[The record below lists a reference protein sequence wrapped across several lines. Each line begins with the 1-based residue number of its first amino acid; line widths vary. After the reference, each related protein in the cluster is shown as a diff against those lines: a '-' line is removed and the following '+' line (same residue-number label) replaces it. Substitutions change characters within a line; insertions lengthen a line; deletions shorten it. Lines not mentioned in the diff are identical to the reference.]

1 MRAIVRRVR
10 PLVAYPDGPDVAA
23 SPPAHFGGEP
33 CDVFLGWMPVRREWL
48 DGPLTGWTHMAGYGL
63 RDVIA
68 DGRVRYVPT
77 RLSGVPALLAA
88 LQPDVVV
95 VPGVRRGHEL
105 AYAGS
110 IGWAPAA
117 VAAGA
122 QLVVEI
128 DEDAADVGAPLIEGP
143 VHRTVTG
150 SRMHPEPVVVPSG
163 PEDLRIAELVVDLLP
178 RDATL
183 QFGIG
188 ALADAIVRAVDRPVQ
203 VWSGF
208 VSDAVAV
215 LAERGFL
222 QGQAVGAYLLP
233 GAPAADLVRTGAA
246 RLVPVTESHSAAFLA
261 QQPRLV
267 AVNTALQIGLDGSVN
282 VERTNGKL
290 VAGIGGHADFSG
302 AAARATDGLSIVAVR
317 ATHRD
322 ASTIVPTV
330 ETVSTPRCDIDVVV
344 TEHGV
349 ADLRGADDA
358 ERAERLVQ
366 IAAPEHRAALAAAE
380 HGTAAANAAMGSGA
394 FPPPPLVR

>member
-1 MRAIVRRVR
+1 MRPLARRAR

-33 CDVFLGWMPVRREWL
+33 CDVFLGWMPERREWL
-48 DGPLTGWTHMAGYGL
+48 DGPLTGWTHMAGYAL

-95 VPGVRRGHEL
+95 VPGVRRGLEL

-117 VAAGA
+117 EAAGA

-128 DEDAADVGAPLIEGP
+128 DEDADDVGAPLIEGP

-150 SRMHPEPVVVPSG
+150 SRAHPEPIVVPPG

-233 GAPAADLVRTGAA
+233 GAGAADLVRTGAA
-246 RLVPVTESHSAAFLA
+246 RLVPVTESHGAAFLA
-261 QQPRLV
+261 RQPRLV

-317 ATHRD
+317 ATHHD
-322 ASTIVPTV
+322 ASTIVAAV
-330 ETVSTPRCDIDVVV
+330 ETVSTPRCDVDLVV

-349 ADLRGADDA
+349 ADLRGTDDA
-358 ERAERLVQ
+358 ERAERLIQV
-366 IAAPEHRAALAAAE
+366 AAPEHRAALAAAA
-380 HGTAAANAAMGSGA
+380 HGTAAANAAMGTGA

>member
-1 MRAIVRRVR
+1 M
-10 PLVAYPDGPDVAA
+10 P
-23 SPPAHFGGEP
+23 EP
-33 CDVFLGWMPVRREWL
+33 REWL
-48 DGPLTGWTHMAGYGL
+48 DGPLTGWTHMAGYAL

-77 RLSGVPALLAA
+77 RLSGVPALLAT

-95 VPGVRRGHEL
+95 VPGVRRGLEL

-117 VAAGA
+117 VAGGA
-122 QLVVEI
+122 QPVVEI
-128 DEDAADVGAPLIEGP
+128 DEDASDVGAPLIEGP

-150 SRMHPEPVVVPSG
+150 TRVHPEMAVVAPG
-163 PEDLRIAELVVDLLP
+163 PEDLRIAELVVDRLP

-215 LAERGFL
+215 LAQRGFL
-222 QGQAVGAYLLP
+222 RGQAVGAYLLP
-233 GAPAADLVRTGAA
+233 GAAAADLVRTGAA
-246 RLVPVTESHSAAFLA
+246 RLVPITESHGASFLA

-267 AVNTALQIGLDGSVN
+267 TVNTALQIGLDGSVN

-302 AAARATDGLSIVAVR
+302 AAARATDGVSIVAVR
-317 ATHRD
+317 ATHGG
-322 ASTIVPTV
+322 ASMIVPTV
-330 ETVSTPRCDIDVVV
+330 ATVSTPRCDVELVV
-344 TEHGV
+344 TEHGI

-358 ERAERLVQ
+358 ERAERLIQV
-366 IAAPEHRAALAAAE
+366 AAPEHRAALAAAA
-380 HGTAAANAAMGSGA
+380 HGTAAADAATGSG
-394 FPPPPLVR
+394 

>member
-1 MRAIVRRVR
+1 VRPLPRRAR

-23 SPPAHFGGEP
+23 SPPSHLGGEP
-33 CDVFLGWMPVRREWL
+33 CDVFLGWMPEPRDWL
-48 DGPLTGWTHMAGYGL
+48 DGPLTGWTHMAGYAL

-88 LQPDVVV
+88 LQPDVVI
-95 VPGVRRGHEL
+95 VPGVQRGLEL

-128 DEDAADVGAPLIEGP
+128 DEDADDVGAPLIEGP

-150 SRMHPEPVVVPSG
+150 TRPRPEPVVVPPG
-163 PEDLRIAELVVDLLP
+163 PEDLQIAELVVDLLP
-178 RDATL
+178 RGATL

-246 RLVPVTESHSAAFLA
+246 RLVPITESHAAELLA
-261 QQPRLV
+261 RQPRLV
-267 AVNTALQIGLDGSVN
+267 AVNTALQVGLDGSVG

-290 VAGIGGHADFSG
+290 VAGIGGHADFCG

-317 ATHRD
+317 ATHKD
-322 ASTIVPTV
+322 ASTILPAV
-330 ETVSTPRCDIDVVV
+330 ETVSTPRCDVDIVV
-344 TEHGV
+344 TEYGV

-358 ERAERLVQ
+358 ERAARLVE
-366 IAAPEHRAALAAAE
+366 IAAPGHRAALAAAA
-380 HGTAAANAAMGSGA
+380 HGTAAANAATGTGA
-394 FPPPPLVR
+394 FPPPPLAR

>member
-1 MRAIVRRVR
+1 
-10 PLVAYPDGPDVAA
+10 
-23 SPPAHFGGEP
+23 
-33 CDVFLGWMPVRREWL
+33 
-48 DGPLTGWTHMAGYGL
+48 
-63 RDVIA
+63 
-68 DGRVRYVPT
+68 
-77 RLSGVPALLAA
+77 
-88 LQPDVVV
+88 
-95 VPGVRRGHEL
+95 
-105 AYAGS
+105 
-110 IGWAPAA
+110 

-128 DEDAADVGAPLIEGP
+128 DEDASDVGAPLIEGP

-222 QGQAVGAYLLP
+222 RGQAVGAYLLP

-394 FPPPPLVR
+394 FPRPPLVR

>member
-1 MRAIVRRVR
+1 MQLITRRAR
-10 PLVAYPDGPDVAA
+10 PLIAYPDGPDVAA
-23 SPPAHFGGEP
+23 SGPAHFGSEP
-33 CDVFLGWMPVRREWL
+33 CDVFLGWMPARRDWL
-48 DGPLTGWTHMAGYGL
+48 DGPLTGWTHMAGYAL
-63 RDVIA
+63 RTVVA

-105 AYAGS
+105 AYAAS

-117 VAAGA
+117 VATGA
-122 QLVVEI
+122 QLYVEI
-128 DEDAADVGAPLIEGP
+128 DDDADDVGAPLIEGP
-143 VHRTVTG
+143 VHGTVAAHRPRPQPTTDHRVNG
-150 SRMHPEPVVVPSG
+150 LSPTDR
-163 PEDLRIAELVVDLLP
+163 RIAELVVGLLP
-178 RDATL
+178 HGATL

-188 ALADAIVRAVDRPVQ
+188 ALADAIVRAVDRPVH

-215 LAERGFL
+215 LAARGFL
-222 QGQAVGAYLLP
+222 RGQAVGAYLLP

-246 RLVPVTESHSAAFLA
+246 RLVPITESHGAAFLA

-267 AVNTALQIGLDGSVN
+267 AVNTALQVGLDGSVN

-322 ASTIVPTV
+322 TSTVVPV
-330 ETVSTPRCDIDVVV
+330 VDTVSTPRCDVDIVV
-344 TEHGV
+344 TEYGM

-358 ERAERLVQ
+358 ARAERLIAV
-366 IAAPEHRAALAAAE
+366 AAPEHRAALAAAA
-380 HGTAAANAAMGSGA
+380 HAPTKA
-394 FPPPPLVR
+394 